1 MFPTYIAKR
10 IYKSFKG
17 ADKISSLAVNISVS
31 GIALGI
37 TIIILSLS
45 IITGFKH
52 EIRSKIYGFSS
63 DIRITSLDYST
74 SFETNPIYV
83 SDSIIQEL
91 QNINGIIS
99 VQKYSTKPG
108 MIKTSE
114 DFQGIILKGID
125 EKYDTQYL
133 KSSLIKG
140 EIPNYSNNSENL
152 NIIISQKL
160 SNKLQLD
167 VNDYIYTYY
176 LNNNL
181 KARKLHISGIY
192 NTNINEYDDL
202 LIICDI
208 RLVNKLNDWDSSLV
222 SGLEIRTANKYDTDS
237 IIENIYN
244 SSFFKQNYDD
254 INIQT
259 PEDLYPDIFSW
270 LDVLDMNVI
279 VILILMFGLA
289 IFSIISGLLII
300 ILEKVNMIGILKA
313 LGAQNKSIKNIFL
326 NISLYII
333 GKGLIWGNIIG
344 LLLFYIQYR
353 FHIFKLDPNIYYI
366 SYVPM
371 RLNISDLCILNIS
384 TIIVS
389 ILILT
394 IPSMIVSNVS
404 PTKTIKF
411 D

>member
-1 MFPTYIAKR
+1 MFPTYIAKK

-37 TIIILSLS
+37 AIIILSVS

-52 EIRSKIYGFSS
+52 EIKNKIYGFSS
-63 DIRITSLDYST
+63 DIRVTTLDYST
-74 SFETNPIYV
+74 SFETSPIYIN
-83 SDSIIQEL
+83 DSTIKEIQ
-91 QNINGIIS
+91 GIKGIQY

-108 MIKTSE
+108 MIKTNE
-114 DFQGIILKGID
+114 DFQGIILKGINA
-125 EKYDTQYL
+125 EYDTKYL

-140 EIPNYSNNSENL
+140 KIPDYNKKIESPDIL
-152 NIIISQKL
+152 ISQKL
-160 SNKLQLD
+160 ANKLKLD
-167 VNDYIYTYY
+167 INDNIYTYF
-176 LNNNL
+176 LSGNL

-202 LIICDI
+202 LIICDLK
-208 RLVNKLNDWDSSLV
+208 LVNKLNDWNQYHA
-222 SGLEIRTANKYDTDS
+222 SGLEIKTAGNYKRDS
-237 IIENIYN
+237 IIEAIYN
-244 SSFFKQNYDD
+244 SSLYKQNYEN

-259 PEDLYPDIFSW
+259 PEELYPDIFSW
-270 LDVLDMNVI
+270 LNVLDMNVI

-313 LGAQNKSIKNIFL
+313 LGAQNSSIKNIFL
-326 NISLYII
+326 NISVYII
-333 GKGLIWGNIIG
+333 GKGLLWGNIIG
-344 LLLFYIQYR
+344 LVLFYIQYK
-353 FHIFKLDPNIYYI
+353 FHLFKLNPDVYYMN
-366 SYVPM
+366 YVPM
-371 RLNISDLCILNIS
+371 EISILDLCILNVS
-384 TIIVS
+384 TIIIA

-394 IPSMIVSNVS
+394 VPSMIISKIS
-404 PTKTIKF
+404 PTRTIKF